1 MPNTDHDNRGKIVA
15 EPDGHPRRCRS
26 HHAGHEGTP

>member
-15 EPDGHPRRCRS
+15 EPGERR
-26 HHAGHEGTP
+26 AGAEFTMPVMK

>member
-15 EPDGHPRRCRS
+15 EPGERRAGANSPCRS
-26 HHAGHEGTP
+26 